1 MQIPEKVEQEIL
13 VWSGFEWRKVE
24 FQLEG
29 LGTSQLSRR
38 GRVKLDAGFRVYVRN
53 ISCQAS

>member
-1 MQIPEKVEQEIL
+1 MQIPGKAEQEIL

-29 LGTSQLSRR
+29 LGTSQLSR
-38 GRVKLDAGFRVYVRN
+38 GGKVKLDAGFRVYVRN